1 MIIALC
7 VYKCWT
13 LTFQN
18 TPDFVWGSCGS
29 IVFCVLFCGPL
40 FVLFTF
46 YFIVSLGMVFSICL
60 HCRPSG
66 YACGIP
72 KLFTTFWQ
80 FTNIET
86 SFLRTKY
93 SRLKW
98 YQHKKSDGRNY
109 KLDIYKF
116 ETIYISP
123 SISLQGKYS
132 PSPISSG
139 F

>member
-1 MIIALC
+1 MNTNIPEHPRLC
-7 VYKCWT
+7 VGFMWLNSVLCIILWA
-13 LTFQN
+13 
-18 TPDFVWGSCGS
+18 
-29 IVFCVLFCGPL
+29 IVCPFHIF
-40 FVLFTF
+40 
-46 YFIVSLGMVFSICL
+46 FIVSLGMVFSICL

-98 YQHKKSDGRNY
+98 YQHKKSNGRNY